1 MQNLRVRRIKK
12 RNVNENTRFNEN
24 EQKSEKEPLDTKKR
38 AKIWPTDGSQS
49 VYTTRHLAGNFPIF
63 SQNISSVFER
73 FRPFSEDASHSGWFR
88 LIKDSSF

>member
-24 EQKSEKEPLDTKKR
+24 EKRKKNTCYKKIW
-38 AKIWPTDGSQS
+38 AKIWPTDGRQS
-49 VYTTRHLAGNFPIF
+49 VNTTRHLAGNFPIF

>member
-1 MQNLRVRRIKK
+1 M
-12 RNVNENTRFNEN
+12 NENTRFNEN
-24 EQKSEKEPLDTKKR
+24 EQKSEKKPLDTKKFGQ
-38 AKIWPTDGSQS
+38 KFGQQI
-49 VYTTRHLAGNFPIF
+49 YTTRHLAGNFPIF

>member
-1 MQNLRVRRIKK
+1 MQDLTKMNRKAKK
-12 RNVNENTRFNEN
+12 NHLI
-24 EQKSEKEPLDTKKR
+24 QKN
-38 AKIWPTDGSQS
+38 IWPTDGRQS
-49 VYTTRHLAGNFPIF
+49 VNTTRHLAGNFPIF